1 MTRSFSADAIEL
13 IKEFEGLALTAY
25 LCPSKVWSLGY
36 GRTNGVKSGDTC
48 TAEQAELWL
57 IDDMD
62 WANDA
67 VNDYIRGSVPQAA
80 HDALVSF
87 TYNVGAGALSEST
100 LARRI
105 NAGEP
110 VIRVIEEELP
120 RWVNGANG
128 PLVGLV
134 RRREAEVALAQTSE
148 EIEVV
153 EPRADNSISL
163 VNAATYFKNLPHQTE
178 AFEYL
183 EDLLTLEE
191 LDEFARIYRDGIQS
205 SHRTLKVRH
214 MIQLDNGPYGYR
226 QCFTTSC
233 AMLLEYLRP
242 GTLSGPNGDLEYLET
257 VEQYGDTTDASAQV
271 KALRSYGLDVEFVTD
286 ASWETLED
294 QIRKG
299 LPVPCGWLH
308 KGSSSSPSGGGHWSV
323 VVGMTEA
330 GVVMNDPLGE
340 ADLVNGGYVDHWIT
354 AGQSVSYS
362 ERNWR
367 PRWEVEGPASG
378 WAIIAR

>member
-1 MTRSFSADAIEL
+1 
-13 IKEFEGLALTAY
+13 
-25 LCPSKVWSLGY
+25 
-36 GRTNGVKSGDTC
+36 
-48 TAEQAELWL
+48 
-57 IDDMD
+57 MD

-67 VNDYIRGSVPQAA
+67 VNDYVRVSIPQAA

-100 LARRI
+100 LARRL

-120 RWVNGANG
+120 RWVNGGRWPHWLDWFA
-128 PLVGLV
+128 
-134 RRREAEVALAQTSE
+134 AEKQRSPWRKQAKK
-148 EIEVV
+148 IEVI
-153 EPRADNSISL
+153 EPKTDNTISL

-205 SHRTLKVRH
+205 PNRTLKVRH

-271 KALRSYGLDVEFVTD
+271 KALRSYGLDVEFVMD

-294 QIRKG
+294 QIAKG
-299 LPVPCGWLH
+299 FPVPCGWLH
-308 KGSSSSPSGGGHWSV
+308 KGSASSPSGGGHWSV
-323 VVGMTEA
+323 VVGMTDD

-340 ADLVNGGYVDHWIT
+340 ANLVSGGYIDNWIT
-354 AGQSVSYS
+354 AGQSVNYS
-362 ERNWR
+362 RKNWG
-367 PRWEVEGPASG
+367 PRWEVEGPGSG
-378 WAIIAR
+378 WAIIAK

>member
-1 MTRSFSADAIEL
+1 MTRSFSIDAIEL
-13 IKEFEGLALTAY
+13 IKEFEGYSQIAY
-25 LCPSKVWSLGY
+25 LCPSKVWTLGF
-36 GRTNGVKSGDTC
+36 GRTSGIKPGDTC

-67 VNDYIRGSVPQAA
+67 VNDYIRADIPQAA

-87 TYNVGAGALSEST
+87 AYNVGAGALSEST
-100 LARRI
+100 LARRL

-110 VIRVIEEELP
+110 VVRVIEEELP

-128 PLVGLV
+128 PLAGLV
-134 RRREAEVALAQTSE
+134 RRREAEIALAQTSE
-148 EIEVV
+148 EVETV
-153 EPRADNSISL
+153 EPKADNSISL

-191 LDEFARIYRDGIQS
+191 LDEFARIYRHGLES
-205 SHRTLKVRH
+205 PYRTLNVRH
-214 MIQLDNGPYGYR
+214 MIQLDNGPNGYR

-257 VEQYGDTTDASAQV
+257 VEQYGDTTDAAAQV
-271 KALRSYGLDVEFVTD
+271 QALRSYGLDVDFVMD
-286 ASWETLED
+286 ATWETLED
-294 QIRKG
+294 QIAKG
-299 LPVPCGWLH
+299 FPIPCGWLH
-308 KGSSSSPSGGGHWSV
+308 KGSASSPSGGGHWSV
-323 VVGMTEA
+323 VIGMTDS
-330 GVVMNDPLGE
+330 GVVVNDPYGE
-340 ADLVNGGYVDHWIT
+340 ADLIEGGYVDTWIT
-354 AGQSVSYS
+354 AGQSVNYS
-362 ERNWR
+362 RKNWG
-367 PRWEVEGPASG
+367 PRWEVEGPGSG
-378 WAIIAR
+378 WAIIAK